1 MSTWRG
7 YFPAINN
14 NNLNVNQM
22 TMEIMTFAT
31 EAEMWRKVRE
41 LLSKE
46 GSKIQIIG
54 RRKIIIF
61 K

>member
-1 MSTWRG
+1 
-7 YFPAINN
+7 
-14 NNLNVNQM
+14 M
-22 TMEIMTFAT
+22 TMETMTFAT

-41 LLSKE
+41 LLAKE

>member
-1 MSTWRG
+1 M
-7 YFPAINN
+7 F
-14 NNLNVNQM
+14 NVNQM

-31 EAEMWRKVRE
+31 EAETWRKVRE
-41 LLSKE
+41 LLEKE
-46 GSKIQIIG
+46 GAKFQVIG